1 MSDPDAA
8 AVAQAVFY
16 NMTGQAVELVVNGY
30 LKDAESIEPI
40 PTTIPYTPAHNTQ
53 HTYQRTPGEAHENEF
68 GDTNTVL
75 FEAPGFRVEVTID
88 VDITEYQV
96 NNPLLIFMFQTG
108 VVVTCPT
115 IDSIA
120 YVGHSGDTIQVN
132 PSTGT
137 RL

>member
-1 MSDPDAA
+1 MADSDA

-30 LKDAESIEPI
+30 VKNTESIEAI
-40 PTTIPYTPAHNTQ
+40 PTTLPYTPAHNTQ
-53 HTYQRTPGEAHENEF
+53 HTYQRVSGEAQENQF
-68 GDTNTVL
+68 GKSNTVL

-88 VDITEYQV
+88 VDIPQYQV
-96 NNPLLIFMFQTG
+96 TNPLLIFMFQTG
-108 VVVTCPT
+108 AVVSCPT
-115 IDSIA
+115 VDSIA

-132 PSTGT
+132 PSTGN